1 MDVGGIKLLKHA
13 ICVPGAAAPF
23 KSHALCNQDLNR
35 PLVKMDDINMKHG

>member
-23 KSHALCNQDLNR
+23 KSHALCNQDLNMAAG
-35 PLVKMDDINMKHG
+35 KNG

>member
-23 KSHALCNQDLNR
+23 KSHTYGTCLRYFKERMECGE
-35 PLVKMDDINMKHG
+35 H